1 MKQMR
6 LVTLILGLTLTCSV
20 VAQNTDKPVEKK
32 ARPQKKERLTQEQM
46 TQMMVRDLKL
56 DEKQIKK
63 VTKLNKK
70 YKQLI
75 EGASALRPFDPSTGT
90 SASSATTQGPLRDRS
105 GNAVVE
111 PVETQRPHSGFGGP
125 GGGFGGPGMG
135 GGMPGGFGGP
145 DGDMQG
151 GPGRGMPGG
160 AGQSSYDYEKK
171 QAKYD
176 KKIRKLLSDEQ
187 YEGYLKLKPK
197 FASQRRVREFLMG
210 Q

>member
-75 EGASALRPFDPSTGT
+75 EGASAD
-90 SASSATTQGPLRDRS
+90 S
-105 GNAVVE
+105 GNAG
-111 PVETQRPHSGFGGP
+111 RPPRRSSGSGGPGGGFGGP

-160 AGQSSYDYEKK
+160 AGQSSYNYEKK